1 MLPKKQ
7 NYFKYIFNEKLLIR
21 TKHSI
26 TFCVFI
32 RNSLSY
38 SDNLL
43 KRLCADCLA
52 EIPQQCVCKQQA
64 LFLRIEQKYLSNHVI
79 KIKQADSE
87 LECGIYCVADGSC
100 ASVNYKISGI
110 GKGRCELN
118 NRTLQEASD
127 KETYNPEFTHLAVVK
142 RVSIIL

>member
-1 MLPKKQ
+1 MT
-7 NYFKYIFNEKLLIR
+7 IFLSICALIVIA
-21 TKHSI
+21 K
-26 TFCVFI
+26 
-32 RNSLSY
+32 
-38 SDNLL
+38 
-43 KRLCADCLA
+43 
-52 EIPQQCVCKQQA
+52 IPQQCVCMQQA
-64 LFLRIEQKYLSNHVI
+64 LFLRIEQKYLSNNVI

-110 GKGRCELN
+110 GKGCELN

>member
-21 TKHSI
+21 TKHSK

-43 KRLCADCLA
+43 KRLCADCHRRNTTTMR
-52 EIPQQCVCKQQA
+52 VQA
-64 LFLRIEQKYLSNHVI
+64 AGTFLRIEQKYLSNHVI